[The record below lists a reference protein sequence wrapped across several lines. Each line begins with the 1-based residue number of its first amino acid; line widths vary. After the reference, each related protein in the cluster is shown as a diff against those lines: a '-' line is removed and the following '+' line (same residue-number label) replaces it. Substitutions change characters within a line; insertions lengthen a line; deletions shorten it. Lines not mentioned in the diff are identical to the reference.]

1 MLKFVMKRLGL
12 LVVAL
17 VVISLVIFAALRV
30 LPGDVAAIM
39 AGTNASADRVAALR
53 TELGLDKPL
62 VQQYLDWIAGL
73 FHGNLGTSLL
83 TGRSVGA
90 LVAPRAAITFP
101 LILLGLIIAL
111 VIGVPLGC
119 AAVLARSSKARTAF
133 QVIAIIGGAVP
144 ALFGG
149 ILLLLL
155 FGKGVGLIDLFPSQG
170 FPRGGW
176 SQPLQALASLALPAL
191 ATGIIV
197 GASMMRYTRSALSS
211 VADSSSIAMACACGM
226 TRTQAMLRVGLRLIL
241 PQLVSVT
248 GLTFASMVT
257 GVMVIE
263 NLFALPGIGTGL
275 VNDLGNRDLI
285 AVQGELFLLAALFLI
300 IGVVVDVMHRLLDR
314 RLAEEVE

>member
-62 VQQYLDWIAGL
+62 VQQYFDWIMGL

-133 QVIAIIGGAVP
+133 QVIAIIGGAIP

-155 FGKGVGLIDLFPSQG
+155 FGKGVGLIGLFPSQG

-191 ATGIIV
+191 VTGIIV

-211 VADSSSIAMACACGM
+211 VADSSPIAMACACGM